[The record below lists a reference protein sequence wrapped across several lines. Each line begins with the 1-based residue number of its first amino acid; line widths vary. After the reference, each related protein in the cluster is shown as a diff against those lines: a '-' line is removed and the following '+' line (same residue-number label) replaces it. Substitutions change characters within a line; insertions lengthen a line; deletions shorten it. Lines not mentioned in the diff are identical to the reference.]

1 MATDY
6 RGTCAMCEYMDLRQK
21 NGFTS
26 DKFWCK
32 REGFQ
37 PWSGKPCGKFTNS
50 KMSEA
55 ARIDMIEKA
64 RENRLY

>member
-1 MATDY
+1 MTDY
-6 RGTCAMCEYMDLRQK
+6 SGTCAMCGHMDLRQK

-26 DKFWCK
+26 DKYWCD

-37 PWSGKPCGKFTNS
+37 PWSGKVCSKFTNAG
-50 KMSEA
+50 MSES

-64 RENRLY
+64 RENRL